1 MPLWKKLYNT
11 IWLAFFS
18 CVLIPRWMGKYAG
31 PPVHVLL
38 GLALLLLTRSNAR
51 SMEVLPVPPRL
62 KRISKAAAGIAVFQL
77 VEGLVFGAVTHLFPN
92 LPAAGPV
99 LRGAHVVCALTILAQ
114 ASSLATGYDM
124 WEEKEFG
131 AAPLETKT
139 EGHF

>member
-31 PPVHVLL
+31 PPVHVVL
-38 GLALLLLTRSNAR
+38 GLAMLIIARANAR
-51 SMEVLPVPPRL
+51 SLAFLSVPPRL
-62 KRISKAAAGIAVFQL
+62 KRISAATAGFALFQ
-77 VEGLVFGAVTHLFPN
+77 VVGGLALGAVTHMFPN
-92 LPAAGPV
+92 LPVVGPV

-131 AAPLETKT
+131 VVPTDPKPD
-139 EGHF
+139 GR